1 MQVLGHTQLLN
12 NKSMD
17 IHSYV
22 FPNTRPWTNSHGN
35 PWRQNNGFLY
45 ITTKKVKYSKIQ
57 HETNKT
63 ILKLAQAK
71 TECDLLFC
79 VTVTNLSGS
88 QNFTEG
94 PIQKCLP
101 VSFRDC
107 FYLSNQLMVLQNSFS
122 LAFNPTTPHVII
134 MFNNLTKHSVKLYF
148 SLISKIVTIFFF
160 LRHLV

>member
-1 MQVLGHTQLLN
+1 
-12 NKSMD
+12 MD

-45 ITTKKVKYSKIQ
+45 ITTKKKVKYSKIQ

-71 TECDLLFC
+71 TECDLSFC

-160 LRHLV
+160 LRHLL